1 MILIPILAATAAA
14 CGGGEEQAAVVAAFY
29 PLAFAAREVAAA
41 GTPVLDL
48 TPPGVEPH
56 DAELSPREVERVRSA
71 RVVLYL
77 GRGFQP
83 ALEEALEGARG
94 TKVDL
99 LAGLELRR
107 AGENERDLH
116 VWLDPALYA
125 RLVERIGV
133 ALGARGRGESLARR
147 VRALDRELRAGLAR
161 CRRRTIVTS
170 HAAFGYLAARYG
182 LEQVAISGLAP
193 EAEPTP
199 REFERIVARVRD
211 TGATTVFVETL
222 ASPRLTRAV
231 ARETGARTDV
241 LDPLEG
247 LTDDQVTRGADY
259 FSVMRANLA
268 ALRRGLECA

>member
-14 CGGGEEQAAVVAAFY
+14 CGGGEEPAAVVAAFY
-29 PLAFAAREVAAA
+29 PLAFAAREVAPA

-56 DAELSPREVERVRSA
+56 DAELSPRKVERVRSA

-83 ALEEALEGARG
+83 ALEEALGGARG

-99 LAGLELRR
+99 LRGLELRR
-107 AGENERDLH
+107 AGEDERDLH

-125 RLVERIGV
+125 RMVERIGV
-133 ALGARGRGESLARR
+133 ALEARGRGESLARR

-182 LEQVAISGLAP
+182 LEQVSISGLAP

-199 REFERIVARVRD
+199 REFERLVARVRD

-247 LTDDQVTRGADY
+247 LTDEQVARGADY